1 MYWYERPK
9 ANVMF
14 VVRDSQTD
22 SQDGEQLR
30 TPANKSW
37 EYEAKRVENLQQR

>member
-22 SQDGEQLR
+22 SQEGEQPWTL
-30 TPANKSW
+30 ADNSGVK
-37 EYEAKRVENLQQR
+37 EAK